1 MCIFYAILK
10 RMHGTTKGFTLI
22 ELLIVVGV
30 LTILASITI
39 VGVNPARQIS
49 NTRNAQRTADVANI
63 QGGINHY
70 AIDTFGGYPAGIDT
84 TLRMIGTS
92 ASGCAVTCGPETI
105 IPPTSLFTDTSPVLF
120 NLGTFSNTQW
130 DAASSSVQL
139 TPTGLSN
146 RTGSYTSSVKD
157 AGTSQTWTTFTWTP
171 GAPYR
176 KELPNGGASET
187 GYPSGNAVMG
197 GNVLLLHMNQTN
209 GAIIDSSGG
218 NRNGAVTGGV
228 NYGVSGRLNTGLGWN
243 GSSNT
248 YVSVPHTSVLNLPN
262 TGGTVMLWIQPTLTN
277 GSIPQNT
284 GMGVIRKPDYGP
296 NLYSPGGYGI
306 EIYRNLTSSPANIR
320 VHLGWNSGTSN
331 SQQTLTGTMP
341 LSNNTWHHVALT
353 WNAATMNIYVDGL
366 LDSTAPRTSGPL
378 NWASASPSPI
388 YFGHNGAAVTGAPPA
403 WYTGSMDEAALFNR
417 QLSTAEI
424 KAAYERG
431 AFRLRA
437 QVRTCDDSLCNGET
451 VKGPSGSASDY
462 YEEINNSS
470 LGLPSFSI
478 TNQPPGRYF
487 QYQMFFDTD
496 TANYGPEL
504 KSVSANNNASGGGST
519 TVTENT
525 AEACLDLAPLLVP
538 TYITD
543 MPVDPQTGSLE
554 KTYYAVKKL
563 NRDNLIVR
571 ACSPELDKSIQVEQ

>member
-1 MCIFYAILK
+1 MK
-10 RMHGTTKGFTLI
+10 GTTKGFTLL

-49 NTRNAQRTADVANI
+49 NTRNAQRTAAVATI

-92 ASGCAVTCGPETI
+92 ASGCAITCGPETI
-105 IPPTSLFTDTSPVLF
+105 TPPTSIFTDNNSTVF
-120 NLGTFSNTQW
+120 GLGSFSNTQW
-130 DAASSSVQL
+130 STGSSSVVL
-139 TPTGLSN
+139 SATGLSN
-146 RTGSYTSSVKD
+146 RNGSYTSSVKD
-157 AGTSQTWTTFTWTP
+157 AGASQTWNVFTWTP
-171 GAPYR
+171 AAPYN
-176 KELPNGGASET
+176 KELPNSGASET
-187 GYPSGNAVMG
+187 AYPSGNASMS
-197 GNVLLLHMNQTN
+197 GNVLLLHMNQTS

-228 NYGVSGRLNTGLGWN
+228 NYGVSGKLNTGLGWN
-243 GSSNT
+243 GGSNT
-248 YVSVPHTSVLNLPN
+248 YVSVPHTSALNLPN
-262 TGGTVMLWIQPTLTN
+262 TGGTVMLWINPTITT

-284 GMGVIRKPDYGP
+284 GMGVVRKADYGP

-320 VHLGWNSGTSN
+320 AHLGWNSGLAN
-331 SQQTLTGTMP
+331 SQQTLTGTRTIA
-341 LSNNTWHHVALT
+341 NNTWHHVALT
-353 WNAATMNIYVDGL
+353 WNATTMNIYVNGT
-366 LDSTAPRTSGPL
+366 LDATATRTSGPL
-378 NWASASPSPI
+378 NWASASPSPV
-388 YFGHNGAAVTGAPPA
+388 YFGHNGAAITGAPPA

-417 QLSTAEI
+417 QLGPAEI

-437 QVRTCDDSLCNGET
+437 QVRTCDDPLCNGET

-462 YEEINNSS
+462 YEEINNTGT
-470 LGLPSFSI
+470 GLPSFAI
-478 TNQPPGRYF
+478 TNQLAGRYF

-496 TANYGPEL
+496 TTSYGPEL
-504 KSVSANNNASGGGST
+504 KAVSATNNASGAGGT
-519 TVTENT
+519 TTTETT
-525 AEACLDLAPLLVP
+525 AEACLDLGPLLVP

-543 MPVDPQTGSLE
+543 MPVDPQTGSLA

-563 NRDNLIVR
+563 NSDNLIVR
-571 ACSPELDKSIQVEQ
+571 ACSPELGKSIQVEQ